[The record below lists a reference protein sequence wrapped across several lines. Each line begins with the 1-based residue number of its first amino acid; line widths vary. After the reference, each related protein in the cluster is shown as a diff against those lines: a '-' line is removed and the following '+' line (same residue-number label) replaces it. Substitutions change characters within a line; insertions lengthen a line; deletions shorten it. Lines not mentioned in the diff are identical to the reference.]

1 MAKHKKKHSSSKH
14 RNGNGGNGGGGG
26 PRPGASGPP
35 RRRRRLPRGA
45 RPSFWTAASAIAG
58 GVGGAALN
66 GWAARKG
73 YDPRWVG
80 AALAGVGGL
89 GAWKLDGNMRL
100 ASYGLA
106 ASGAGASV
114 LEFLDNDEDRPAKKP
129 ADKRAPDDTKDAPKE
144 AVAEAAPERAG
155 TGLRQARAG
164 GGGLDRAFNKVRER
178 LHRIY
183 EDDDDDA
190 RVDDAA

>member
-1 MAKHKKKHSSSKH
+1 MAKHKKKHPHSKH
-14 RNGNGGNGGGGG
+14 RNASNGGG
-26 PRPGASGPP
+26 PRPSASPP
-35 RRRRRLPRGA
+35 RRRRRIPRGDK
-45 RPSFWTAASAIAG
+45 PSFWTAASAIAG

-114 LEFLDNDEDRPAKKP
+114 LELLDNDEDRPAKKP
-129 ADKRAPDDTKDAPKE
+129 ADKPDADEKKAAPKD

-155 TGLRQARAG
+155 NGLRQARAG

>member
-1 MAKHKKKHSSSKH
+1 MAKHKKKHPHSKH
-14 RNGNGGNGGGGG
+14 RNGSGNGHGSGG
-26 PRPGASGPP
+26 PRPGSSAPP
-35 RRRRRLPRGA
+35 RRRRRIPRGDK
-45 RPSFWTAASAIAG
+45 PSFWTAASAIAG

-106 ASGAGASV
+106 ASGAGASM
-114 LEFLDNDEDRPAKKP
+114 LEFLDNDEDRPTKKP
-129 ADKRAPDDTKDAPKE
+129 ADKSEPEDKKDAHKE
-144 AVAEAAPERAG
+144 AVADAPRERAG
-155 TGLRQARAG
+155 NGLRQARAG

-190 RVDDAA
+190 LVDDAA

>member
-1 MAKHKKKHSSSKH
+1 Q
-14 RNGNGGNGGGGG
+14 
-26 PRPGASGPP
+26 
-35 RRRRRLPRGA
+35 RGDK
-45 RPSFWTAASAIAG
+45 PSFWTAASAVAG
-58 GVGGAALN
+58 GVGGAALG

-80 AALAGVGGL
+80 AALAGAGGL
-89 GAWKLDGNMRL
+89 GAWKLDGNLRL

-114 LEFLDNDEDRPAKKP
+114 LEWLDNDEDRATSAPAKSE
-129 ADKRAPDDTKDAPKE
+129 PK
-144 AVAEAAPERAG
+144 AAPEKEHGREVAHAG
-155 TGLRQARAG
+155 ASNGLRQARAG

-190 RVDDAA
+190 RFDDDAA